1 MNPELKNKIEN
12 GFRSQ
17 DSAKPAFLTHLRIR
31 IAKIR
36 MIDFT
41 NGNNNR
47 FNPDVYIK
55 TNSSTILA
63 IIKTIES
70 IATCFGLLGLAA
82 GILGVSAAVNH
93 FTDSVNEILLNYLPN
108 ISFQLPGFLLKLH
121 YLIPAL
127 VLLLIILDGFGIF
140 LMRFA
145 DRGEELVR
153 FVHFIFWMLSILG
166 IIIFVGSV
174 IMYHIEMNR
183 LNDAFSSSSS
193 LAALSGVMGFFIYPI
208 IVINFLI
215 LLFICN
221 YHHDIC
227 VVLKTVH
234 EEKRTGYN
242 AAVGNNH
249 LMGRSGWLAWS
260 SGAVFVVSA
269 VYLIIPLVTG
279 KQLVPEESRNSLIK
293 LAPVVLLAINFL
305 ISLLI
310 FLKYLSLRICVGNFV
325 KNHDQVQKRKSS
337 SCFVIILIII
347 VCAAAYFIGKNNGIR
362 LPANRNS
369 SQTTIVTRTPT
380 KVPATKQN
388 LSTATP
394 SDIRSSLPTPT
405 ASPAPARSTSAFGG
419 VDPDLKAFLDEY
431 EKFMDR
437 YVAFMKSYA
446 ANPTDLNLL
455 TQYYSMLADL
465 AEFEETADR
474 YDAKQ
479 SEMSAA
485 DVAYY
490 LETLTRINNKLMS
503 VY

>member
-1 MNPELKNKIEN
+1 
-12 GFRSQ
+12 
-17 DSAKPAFLTHLRIR
+17 
-31 IAKIR
+31 

-70 IATCFGLLGLAA
+70 IAACFGLLGLV
-82 GILGVSAAVNH
+82 ISFLGVSTAVNH
-93 FTDSVNEILLNYLPN
+93 FTDSVNEVLLNYLPD

-121 YLIPAL
+121 YLMPAL
-127 VLLLIILDGFGIF
+127 VLVLIILDGFGVF

-153 FVHFIFWMLSILG
+153 FVQFLFWILSILG
-166 IIIFVGSV
+166 IILYFGGI
-174 IMYHIEMNR
+174 ILYHVQMNR
-183 LNDAFSSSSS
+183 LNDAFGSSSS
-193 LAALSGVMGFFIYPI
+193 LAAISGVMGFFIYPVI
-208 IVINFLI
+208 AINFLV

-221 YHHDIC
+221 YHHDIYT
-227 VVLKTVH
+227 VLKTVH

-260 SGAVFVVSA
+260 SGAAFAVSA
-269 VYLIIPLVTG
+269 AYLVLPLVTH
-279 KQLVPEESRNSLIK
+279 KQLVPEETRNSLLN
-293 LAPVVLLAINFL
+293 LAPMVLLAINC
-305 ISLLI
+305 IICLLV
-310 FLKYLSLRICVGNFV
+310 FLKYLSLRICVGHFR
-325 KNHDQVQKRKSS
+325 KYHDQVQKQKST
-337 SCFVIILIII
+337 SCFVIILIVI

-362 LPANRNS
+362 LSANRNS
-369 SQTTIVTRTPT
+369 SQSSIVTRTPT
-380 KVPATKQN
+380 KVPAAERHTPT
-388 LSTATP
+388 TAANE
-394 SDIRSSLPTPT
+394 IRSSLPIQT
-405 ASPAPARSTSAFGG
+405 ATPAPVRNSSNSGS

-455 TQYYSMLADL
+455 TQYYSMLSEL
-465 AEFEETADR
+465 AKFEETADS
-474 YDAKQ
+474 YDTKQ

-485 DVAYY
+485 DAAYY